1 MQSFIFY
8 SLFTMQILLFI
19 YLWIPQQ
26 YKKESIKEIIRKQ
39 DSKNIVRLLQ
49 ILCLFIFLFILVLN
63 TLDSLPIQ
71 NNFYINDYR
80 SNLKKYFLFYFG
92 MNSIVTSCI
101 LLLKPLKTIYLLVN
115 NSVYEKLLVCLLTTL
130 NVSLSK
136 LWYREEII
144 LFYTII
150 LGMELVLFVKSLR
163 KEIKYLKNFEYI
175 FLLFLHLSM
184 TLYCSYILFAQIRM
198 LLV

>member
-1 MQSFIFY
+1 
-8 SLFTMQILLFI
+8 MQILLFI

-26 YKKESIKEIIRKQ
+26 YKQESIKEIIRKQ
-39 DSKNIVRLLQ
+39 DPKNIVRLLQ

-150 LGMELVLFVKSLR
+150 LGVELVLFVKSLR